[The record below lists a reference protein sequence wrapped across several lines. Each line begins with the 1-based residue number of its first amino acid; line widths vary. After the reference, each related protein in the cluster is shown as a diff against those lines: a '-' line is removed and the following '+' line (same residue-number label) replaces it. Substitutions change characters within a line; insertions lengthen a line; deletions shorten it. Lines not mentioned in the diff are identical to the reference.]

1 MELVCT
7 TLQVVFPFSV
17 NPIYHVLVSALRPCH
32 RCLSRPV
39 SRLSCGCPQRHIG
52 FPFRFAHGLPSA
64 GTRNDLERHRGRTFS
79 ASYEHKRKQTCYYY
93 IYVFVVSPIINSG
106 SITIRVSVSS
116 LRIRCSSMSAARRPS
131 SSWGCTMVV
140 SWEPSTFRF
149 SELS

>member
-64 GTRNDLERHRGRTFS
+64 GTRNDLERHRAHFFIAPRRMVNPNTSNKNTHYISCKTHRNPYNNIQQDSPHLSTMCPKGRRFIFRRS
-79 ASYEHKRKQTCYYY
+79 FH
-93 IYVFVVSPIINSG
+93 G
-106 SITIRVSVSS
+106 
-116 LRIRCSSMSAARRPS
+116 RCQRA
-131 SSWGCTMVV
+131 
-140 SWEPSTFRF
+140 
-149 SELS
+149 